1 MPPPSKR
8 SRISDLRI
16 LHGGNAKS
24 IKKVRKVYID
34 NNNRKYYCLFN
45 IVIYNYLSL

>member
-8 SRISDLRI
+8 SRISDLRT

-24 IKKVRKVYID
+24 IKKSK
-34 NNNRKYYCLFN
+34 KS
-45 IVIYNYLSL
+45 IY

>member
-8 SRISDLRI
+8 SRISDLRT

-34 NNNRKYYCLFN
+34 NNNRKYIKYNKN
-45 IVIYNYLSL
+45 IIVYLR